1 MVTVQRQSVF
11 TDDVAHLRQFPF
23 PCCLSRENRFA
34 AAGLKGSEP
43 ADRPAEEQSAPT
55 GEPSPSQDHDLS
67 LSEAADLTANT
78 VPNGRNANAASL
90 HCHADVEKPKYC
102 SPAFFNT
109 ILRIDIVSKMLLC
122 CHRLRRV

>member
-1 MVTVQRQSVF
+1 MF
-11 TDDVAHLRQFPF
+11 TDDVAHLRQFPI
-23 PCCLSRENRFA
+23 PCCLSCENRFD

-43 ADRPAEEQSAPT
+43 ADRPAEQQNKEEEQSAPT

-90 HCHADVEKPKYC
+90 HCHANV
-102 SPAFFNT
+102 
-109 ILRIDIVSKMLLC
+109 IL
-122 CHRLRRV
+122 